1 MFLLHETDELIS
13 GDKTP
18 DEPDYVQV
26 KEAAVKPAKILLKD
40 VYGAD
45 DILIGIWDEF
55 ND

>member
-18 DEPDYVQV
+18 DEADYRES
-26 KEAAVKPAKILLKD
+26 KEAAINPAKILLKD

-45 DILIGIWDEF
+45 EILIRIWDEF
-55 ND
+55 NQ